1 MIECRCAL
9 AELNDETNK
18 ADLSPSLSLSLSLP
32 KYTRKE
38 ERTKCIEI
46 YSYTLRLERKRE
58 RK

>member
-18 ADLSPSLSLSLSLP
+18 ADLSPSLSLSLP

-38 ERTKCIEI
+38 ERTKCMEI